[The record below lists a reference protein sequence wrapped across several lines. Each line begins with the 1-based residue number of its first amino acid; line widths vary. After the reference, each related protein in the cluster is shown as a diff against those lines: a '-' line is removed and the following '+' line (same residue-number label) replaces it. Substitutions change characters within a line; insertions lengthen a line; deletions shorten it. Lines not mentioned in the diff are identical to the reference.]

1 MLSRLRAFITD
12 PTSSNII
19 INTAGTFLNV
29 FFVAI
34 FAIILFRLMPV
45 AQYGALSV
53 LLGIA
58 YVLANILEF
67 GTTATIYSYV
77 PSLYINQDR
86 NLYRFIKST
95 FYYQSLFSG
104 IVIVILF
111 IIFPYLDKVF
121 FKTNSHILTLYITAL
136 SSLFFIWQNFFT
148 NVLFA
153 AKKFIPANVYI
164 NIANILKTI
173 VIIGLALLGKLSV
186 GVVIFVFG
194 IMGPAIFFLLIM
206 VRHRHLIPH
215 FHTAPITREDFKFNY
230 TMTYFIASQFY
241 NLGTR
246 MDLFLLSYFSL
257 RQEVGYYGLSQKIIL
272 SIIATIVSITQVLSP
287 RFAVIKSKAESL
299 QEFKTGLYYM
309 LIPSA
314 IFVALYF
321 TPAFIFQLT
330 FSNKSVPIV
339 SINQSLSIAYFLNG
353 IGSIPL
359 LFLLY
364 TVKKPSYILYS
375 NILFFIIVSAGSY
388 WLIPQKGAYGP
399 PLAILRAFIIAT
411 LIQTIA
417 TIYEYKKMKD

>member
-1 MLSRLRAFITD
+1 MLSRLRTFITD

-19 INTAGTFLNV
+19 INTVGTFINV

-45 AQYGALSV
+45 SQYGALSV

-58 YVLANILEF
+58 YVLANVLEF

-77 PSLYINQDR
+77 PELHSSKDP

-104 IVIVILF
+104 IIIAVLF
-111 IIFPYLDKVF
+111 VVFPYLDKVF

-136 SSLFFIWQNFFT
+136 SALLFIWQNFFT
-148 NVLFA
+148 NILLA
-153 AKKFIPANVYI
+153 TKKFIAANVYV

-173 VIIGLALLGKLSV
+173 LIIGLALMGKLSV

-194 IMGPAIFFLLIM
+194 IIGPGIFFALILLKH
-206 VRHRHLIPH
+206 HRLIPH
-215 FHTAPITREDFKFNY
+215 FNRAIITRGDFKFNY
-230 TMTYFIASQFY
+230 TLTYFIASQFY

-246 MDLFLLSYFSL
+246 MDLFLLSYFGL
-257 RQEVGYYGLSQKIIL
+257 KQAVGYYGLSQKIIL
-272 SIIATIVSITQVLSP
+272 SVLAVIVSITQVLSP
-287 RFAVIKSKAESL
+287 RFAVIKTKKESL
-299 QEFKTGLYYM
+299 HEFKIGLYYM

-314 IFVALYF
+314 IFIALFF
-321 TPAFIFQLT
+321 TPPIVFKLT

-339 SINQSLSIAYFLNG
+339 SINQALSVAYFLNA

-364 TVKKPSYILYS
+364 TVKKPTYILYS
-375 NILFFIIVSAGSY
+375 NILFFIVVSAGSY
-388 WLIPQKGAYGP
+388 WLIPVKGVYGP
-399 PLAILRAFIIAT
+399 PIAICTAFVLAT
-411 LIQTIA
+411 LWQTFA
-417 TIYEYKKMKD
+417 MVYEYRKLKE